1 MTSYRDVSLWD
12 MSDRLLY
19 IDVQNCTLE
28 LLWCMLVNI
37 HYVPK
42 PYTFNVRYQKS
53 TRKSQINV
61 RKHVLKCTIPA
72 HISTDA
78 HACPEAYYYNVQ
90 HCHTALTYI
99 TVLVSQHPPIT
110 WHLNHRPTTVYNVR
124 PSQPWSDSYVRA
136 IQEDMAGTSGMIR
149 KISSSLTTN

>member
-1 MTSYRDVSLWD
+1 MFHLGHKCPLDTS
-12 MSDRLLY
+12 
-19 IDVQNCTLE
+19 NCLE
-28 LLWCMLVNI
+28 NVHLCMFSRIMLVNI

-42 PYTFNVRYQKS
+42 PYTFNVRFQKS

-72 HISTDA
+72 HVSTDA
-78 HACPEAYYYNVQ
+78 HACPEESYYNVR
-90 HCHTALTYI
+90 HCHTVLTYI
-99 TVLVSQHPPIT
+99 SVLVSQHPPIT
-110 WHLNHRPTTVYNVR
+110 WHLDHRPTAIYNAR

-149 KISSSLTTN
+149 KISSCRPLTGY